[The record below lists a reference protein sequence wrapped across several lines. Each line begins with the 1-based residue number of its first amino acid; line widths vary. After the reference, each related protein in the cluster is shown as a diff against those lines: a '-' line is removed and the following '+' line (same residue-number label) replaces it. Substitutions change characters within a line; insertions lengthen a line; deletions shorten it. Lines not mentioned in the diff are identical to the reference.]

1 MSKNIIFEKKLSINC
16 KGKIIDLTIPKV
28 MGILN
33 ITPDSFYD
41 GGKYLEEGHVIARIE
56 QMVLEGADFID
67 IGAMSTR
74 PGARILTS
82 EEEWGRL
89 KPVLEIIKNNYSK
102 YIFSIDTFRSEIAR
116 KAVLEYGISIINDI
130 SAGNMDENMFN
141 AISELKV
148 PYIIMHMQGTPEN
161 MQKNPVYEHVTNE
174 IIQFFAHKVEIL
186 KLLGVNDVIID
197 PGFGFGKE
205 LTHNYQLLNSLDTF
219 KIFELPVL
227 VGISRK
233 SMIYKLLGNNPS
245 ESLNGTTVLNTISLL
260 NGANILRVHDV
271 KEAKEVVQLVQNLF
285 DNNHEPNHIN

>member
-41 GGKYLEEGHVIARIE
+41 GGKYLEEDQVVSRIE
-56 QMVLEGADFID
+56 QMISEGADFID
-67 IGAMSTR
+67 IGAISTR
-74 PGARILTS
+74 PGAKIITP
-82 EEEWGRL
+82 EEEWERL
-89 KPVLEIIKNNYSK
+89 IPVLKQIKNNYSE
-102 YIFSIDTFRSEIAR
+102 YIFSIDTFRSEITR

-130 SAGNMDENMFN
+130 SAGNMDKNMFKT
-141 AISELKV
+141 ISELKV

-161 MQKNPVYEHVTNE
+161 MQKKPIYEHVTND
-174 IIQFFAHKVEIL
+174 IIQFFAHKVENL
-186 KLLGVNDVIID
+186 KLLGVNDIIID

-205 LTHNYQLLNSLDTF
+205 LNHNYQLLNSLDVF

-233 SMIYKLLGNNPS
+233 SMIYKVLGKDPS

-260 NGANILRVHDV
+260 KGANILRVHDI
-271 KEAKEVVQLVQNLF
+271 KEAKEVVQLVQYLF
-285 DNNHEPNHIN
+285 DINIECNHTK